1 MEPLSRWGDASKNIE
16 TAYALLLDADERIGH
31 AASEDEKGRLNYGA
45 GRGDYI
51 TPTQIVRTIDEA
63 RRLLFV
69 AKREL
74 G

>member
-1 MEPLSRWGDASKNIE
+1 MEPLSRWGEASKNIE
-16 TAYALLLDADERIGH
+16 TAYELLLDADERIIK
-31 AASEDEKGRLNYGA
+31 AADEDENGRLNYGA

-63 RRLLFV
+63 RRLLFI